1 MQMLFLVDQNPDAER
16 QRIRRSI
23 ESELTDPALAGFA
36 WQLFSG
42 VCDCREEL
50 DAKIRETATNWR
62 LERMATTDRNVLRL
76 GLYEM
81 LHVGTPAPV
90 VLNEAIELAKEFGTE
105 HSASFVNGILD
116 KLIPDRAQKTK
127 ADVGQSADTL
137 TPN

>member
-1 MQMLFLVDQNPDAER
+1 
-16 QRIRRSI
+16 
-23 ESELTDPALAGFA
+23 
-36 WQLFSG
+36 
-42 VCDCREEL
+42 
-50 DAKIRETATNWR
+50 
-62 LERMATTDRNVLRL
+62 TDRNVLRL

-127 ADVGQSADTL
+127 SDVGQSADSL
-137 TPN
+137 SPN